1 MNAQNQAPKQSGKPV
16 VAIVMGSKSDAPVMQ
31 AASKLLKKFG
41 IEHETVISSAH
52 RSPKQTAEYA
62 ESAESRGIKVIIAG
76 AGWAAHLAGTIAART
91 VLPVIGVPIDSS
103 PLKGLDALY
112 STVQMPPGVPVA
124 TMGIGEGGAKNAAVL
139 AAQILAVSD
148 PEVREKLRSYKTGLA
163 NKVAAPADG

>member
-1 MNAQNQAPKQSGKPV
+1 MNPQNQAPKQSGKPV
-16 VAIVMGSKSDAPVMQ
+16 VAIVMGSKSDAPVME
-31 AASKLLKKFG
+31 AASELLKKFG
-41 IEHETVISSAH
+41 IEHETVIRSAH
-52 RSPKQTAEYA
+52 RSPKRTAEYA

-76 AGWAAHLAGTIAART
+76 AGWAAHLAGTIAAHT

-148 PEVREKLRSYKTGLA
+148 PQVRAKLRSYKTGLA
-163 NKVAAPADG
+163 NEVVAPADG